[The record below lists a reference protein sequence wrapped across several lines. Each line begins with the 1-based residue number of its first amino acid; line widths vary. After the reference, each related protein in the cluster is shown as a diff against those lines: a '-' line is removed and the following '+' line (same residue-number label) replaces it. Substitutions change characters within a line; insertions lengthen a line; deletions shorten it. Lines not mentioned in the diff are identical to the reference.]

1 VGPKPQAKAKPKPK
15 LWLAFGVVAAT
26 LLARAPAWAFD
37 LDGHAIIEATA
48 YKRLLALAR
57 VPETQVSGRELLAAL
72 VADGVLLEPPCFDE
86 RSHGCGPRDR
96 LERPLAFW
104 PILGASAADLII
116 NRQLNASA
124 QCQHFM
130 AETRDGLTPPDP
142 RMGVPEGLVT
152 DAYTRCV
159 RILGVAL
166 EGIARDPRLARAR
179 LVGMYSL
186 VHAIEDSF
194 SAAHAARDA
203 DNRIRYLLTWTLL
216 DFPAYFQ
223 RGTASFP
230 AETHHAVTD
239 RRDAD
244 YLRRD
249 GSADDGQPC
258 PAFLNPYAVPESC
271 LTPRARAAADAVY
284 DLVVLVYRVRA
295 QAAAAGRPPSI
306 SEAPEDRALW
316 ERYVSKHLASAVAPF
331 EPPPY
336 RSTIGKER
344 TDRFVGLRGSVTRNG
359 GWGASA
365 WTSRLFFGPA
375 LPFAL
380 LLTGGAGYM
389 REDGR
394 GSLVAAASL
403 GLALPV
409 IQRFSFG
416 FAPIG
421 LAGTCGTSFDHC
433 SASLTATT
441 AVLIVPLPHSLWL
454 TLEGPRWSWANRA
467 LSGSVFALALG
478 RSYENDPH
486 EPDLP
491 PDVMRAWQPPRPEDV
506 LAYRM
511 TTHTWGVWFAAT
523 TGSTA
528 RNQWVTAGA
537 DLRWDRDQWNRR
549 AGFVPLIAVAV
560 QHGTLGGTEGNA
572 VTLAPA
578 LGRYLLPGKLA
589 VVLTPAALRLGAQY
603 GSAFGADVA
612 GKLSVALDLARVEIA
627 VDSPAL
633 SYVSSSRWYGLPLTL
648 RLGVLV
654 D

>member
-1 VGPKPQAKAKPKPK
+1 MAPRPK
-15 LWLAFGVVAAT
+15 LWLAFGVAAAT
-26 LLARAPAWAFD
+26 LLACAPAWAFD

-48 YKRLLALAR
+48 YKRLLALPL
-57 VPETQVSGRELLAAL
+57 VPEARVSGRELLGTLIAE
-72 VADGVLLEPPCFDE
+72 GVLLEPPCFDE
-86 RSHGCGPRDR
+86 RGRGCGPEDR
-96 LERPLAFW
+96 QARLRRPLAFW

-130 AETRDGLTPPDP
+130 AETSDGLTPPDP

-152 DAYTRCV
+152 DAYVRCV

-166 EGIARDPRLARAR
+166 EGIARDPRLARAH
-179 LVGMYSL
+179 LLGMYSL
-186 VHAIEDSF
+186 IHAIEDSF

-203 DNRIRYLLTWTLL
+203 RNRIRFLLTWTLL
-216 DFPAYFQ
+216 DWPAYFR
-223 RGTASFP
+223 RGRASFP
-230 AETHHAVTD
+230 PETHHAVTD

-249 GSADDGQPC
+249 GSSDDGQPC
-258 PAFLNPYAVPESC
+258 TSFANPYAVPESC
-271 LTPRARAAADAVY
+271 LTPRARAAADAVF
-284 DLVVLVYRVRA
+284 DLVVLAYRLRA
-295 QAAAAGRPPSI
+295 QAAAANRPPSI
-306 SEAPEDRALW
+306 AEAPEDRALW
-316 ERYVSKHLASAVAPF
+316 ERYVAKHLASVVAPF

-344 TDRFVGLRGSVTRNG
+344 TDRFVGLRGSITRDG

-365 WTSRLFFGPA
+365 WASRLFFGPA

-389 REDGR
+389 REDAR
-394 GSLVAAASL
+394 GSLAASVGL
-403 GLALPV
+403 GLVLPLV
-409 IQRFSFG
+409 QRFSFG
-416 FAPIG
+416 FAPIAV
-421 LAGTCGTSFDHC
+421 AGTCGTSFDHC

-454 TLEGPRWSWANRA
+454 TLEGPRWSWADRA
-467 LSGSVFALALG
+467 LSGSIFALALG
-478 RSYENDPH
+478 RSHENDPH
-486 EPDLP
+486 EPDVP
-491 PDVMRAWQPPRPEDV
+491 PEVTRAWQPPRPEDV

-523 TGSTA
+523 TASTEK
-528 RNQWVTAGA
+528 NQWVAAGA
-537 DLRWDRDQWNRR
+537 DLRWDRDRWNRR
-549 AGFVPLIAVAV
+549 AGFVPLIAAAV

-603 GSAFGADVA
+603 GRSFGADVA
-612 GKLSVALDLARVEIA
+612 GKLSVAIDLARVEIA
-627 VDSPAL
+627 VDSPSL

-648 RLGVLV
+648 RLGILV